1 MALEKVLCLLS
12 LVRDARVPF
21 EWKNPHPKVEATRR
35 WWVQSVFSEFG
46 FGVRQLLMACRDCPF
61 YSIKK

>member
-12 LVRDARVPF
+12 LVRRACPFRV
-21 EWKNPHPKVEATRR
+21 ENPHPKVEATRR

-46 FGVRQLLMACRDCPF
+46 FGVQQLLMACRDCPF